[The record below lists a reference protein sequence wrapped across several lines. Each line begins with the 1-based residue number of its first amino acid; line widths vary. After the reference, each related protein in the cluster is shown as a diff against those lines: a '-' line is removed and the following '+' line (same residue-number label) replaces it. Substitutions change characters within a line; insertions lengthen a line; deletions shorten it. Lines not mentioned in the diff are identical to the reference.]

1 MLVFIARRG
10 ACLTTIQGMVSA
22 SQTVCT
28 KQDYETGELVSG
40 LAGDLQRRAK
50 PRALE
55 TEGFVASAKPSLPA
69 SRRHGP

>member
-10 ACLTTIQGMVSA
+10 VSYDHSGMVSA

-40 LAGDLQRRAK
+40 LAETFNDERSPGRSK
-50 PRALE
+50 PK
-55 TEGFVASAKPSLPA
+55 ASWLLAKPSLPA